1 MTKHSLSDRAKHR
14 LRIVAG
20 LLRGTGKK
28 KRDLNLSRENFYQEI
43 QILIENLS
51 DDDKKNLK
59 ENTDWV
65 ESYDNEIKRNNNA
78 QGA

>member
-14 LRIVAG
+14 LRIAAG